1 MREAQHNCSQQVLTR
16 NAARM
21 ILVTFSLTDSWRI
34 SDSTGT
40 ILYRRRYSH
49 IWGLNA
55 SSHTQKIIWYC
66 SWKPHLLLKT
76 PMMLKNW
83 HSTHLIF
90 KWLLHRIALLRS
102 ETLKEMV
109 TQTYWKELLRMSVQH
124 TLHSNL
130 HHYLSLYKQ
139 LVSESHLSK
148 RWFFSH

>member
-1 MREAQHNCSQQVLTR
+1 MSITCNKTQFTNKKKKKGELSYQYSLLKQSSRNSCASATLETYPFEREAQCDCSQQTLTR

-55 SSHTQKIIWYC
+55 SSHTQKIIWYW

-76 PMMLKNW
+76 PMILKN
-83 HSTHLIF
+83 SIHLIF
-90 KWLLHRIALLRS
+90 K
-102 ETLKEMV
+102 
-109 TQTYWKELLRMSVQH
+109 
-124 TLHSNL
+124 
-130 HHYLSLYKQ
+130 
-139 LVSESHLSK
+139 
-148 RWFFSH
+148 